1 MIDDKK
7 DLKFNKS
14 SEEELELNYED
25 TSSVKD
31 VDNNGVNTG
40 SHQDFFEPLNE
51 ETYAEDTVTKEEVEE
66 IADEKKSEEAEG
78 VVEAEKI
85 EEVLEVVEEIE
96 EAEELEESEVIEAEE
111 VEEMKE
117 ILEDEEISVESED
130 EVVEVND
137 EFPSS
142 ASGLETD
149 MTPTSDE
156 STEPPSLDMEDGYEV
171 DTELDKY
178 GNVVEVF
185 ASVNGRN
192 IGISPLTLN
201 DERLPSEVKKPS
213 GTVSHFGET
222 KGGVAL
228 SIVSGKDTVEKGKF
242 EFQGTAKASLVFTGG
257 ILNSK
262 IEVGQVKLENGIIT
276 DDSATA
282 SVTRTMREFL
292 VNAANETIDDI
303 NGVKYSALISAID
316 DRAYL
321 VLALS
326 TVLAANDS
334 HTKNKNTPL
343 KLTFRDLDSI
353 SPRQVTLDFKA
364 NAIFTTSIDNV
375 KNIINEKSF
384 VNNLS
389 DISKGIKSN
398 ASNVNLNPEGIAV
411 NIDFKSEKLEE
422 GLKTNSR
429 YEFIGPNKDM
439 VFFIDFNSTLTSDT
453 ANVNYLEGLTMTQFK
468 TAKQLPLFEAYQVKQ
483 STTPIGD
490 TDIISTIAM
499 FSVISDG
506 DRSKYLNSSVDFN
519 SINDVAF
526 VDYNNMV
533 STNAISMALD
543 IRGTSI
549 KFKTFKIF
557 DKDSTITKMEIEDDR
572 MNRYPVSLAPI
583 DANNIEKGAYPQVTS
598 LQRSTPYTFRKL
610 YVTASP
616 ENESVTKS
624 FNLVT
629 LEGFTGTGTS
639 VTAIAHNVSIRTS
652 TFTEPKLFIELDE
665 QKKYVKVDSGEYKN
679 TSGSSHVEVFVPKSE
694 IELPNKVKMPVVTN
708 DKDSLRYVIE
718 VENTD
723 ATIKDLTVN
732 GLKGDEKYKIE
743 RVDGKDKVYF
753 ILTLFNLSENRDYGF
768 IILELSY
775 TDIDGRDLITRQ
787 VLSGINVITNVNIT
801 TSGKDFPITGIVQ
814 VPDQTLDNTTGP
826 ELMGNAIF
834 NVTLF
839 EATTLEARKAEIPIF
854 MDDMNGR
861 FLRMEFKKP
870 EANPAVEVK
879 LDGSLLKFT
888 NLEPKSEV
896 VYKLDFVWKDKDN
909 KEQILSKYAKI
920 STPAVP
926 AVDVKSTT
934 ITTTSSTAEIV
945 FELFSAPK
953 SSISG
958 VTLSDDKIKFTWNRD
973 KLTLNLEG
981 LKPSTE
987 YKDLEIT
994 FKLENGLIS
1003 KYKIETFKTKEEV
1016 KPPTGNVAEFV
1027 ARIYEAAL
1035 GRKPEFVARIYEA
1048 ALGRKP
1054 EVEGWKFWVQ
1064 KLESKELSVTQF
1076 VYDLIA
1082 QDEFVNRFLSKEDF
1096 IKMMYIIVVGRDPEE
1111 EGQKYWER
1119 KYDEYKLQESSLAE
1133 LRRRIATEMMSEP
1146 EFKDYVTKIGLKY

>member
-14 SEEELELNYED
+14 SEEELDLGYEE
-25 TSSVKD
+25 TSTVED
-31 VDNNGVNTG
+31 ADNEKINTG

-66 IADEKKSEEAEG
+66 VTDAKKLEEAEE

-96 EAEELEESEVIEAEE
+96 EAVELEESEVIEVEE
-111 VEEMKE
+111 VEEME
-117 ILEDEEISVESED
+117 EVVEDEEISVESED

-156 STEPPSLDMEDGYEV
+156 SVEPPSLDMEDGYEV
-171 DTELDKY
+171 DTELDEY

-185 ASVNGRN
+185 AVQGRSINGAA
-192 IGISPLTLN
+192 TFALN
-201 DERLPSEVKKPS
+201 DSRLPSGVKTPA

-222 KGGVAL
+222 KGGVSL
-228 SIVSGKDTVEKGKF
+228 SFDKSKDKIEERYK
-242 EFQGTAKASLVFTGG
+242 FQGTARPSIVFTGG
-257 ILNSK
+257 ILDAKAEFSAVSK
-262 IEVGQVKLENGIIT
+262 VDGGIIELHNT
-276 DDSATA
+276 NTA
-282 SVTRTMREFL
+282 GGTLRQL
-292 VNAANETIDDI
+292 LINAANERIDEI
-303 NGVKYSALISAID
+303 NGVKYPNDKLISSID
-316 DRAYL
+316 DRTYL
-321 VLALS
+321 TLALS
-326 TVLAANDS
+326 YILYANNGFS
-334 HTKNKNTPL
+334 NTGSSADPL
-343 KLTFRDLDSI
+343 RLTFRDLDSI
-353 SPRQVTLDFKA
+353 TPKQTTLDFVA
-364 NAIFTTSIDNV
+364 SAIFTLDIDNI
-375 KNIINEKSF
+375 KNVVNEDSF
-384 VNNLS
+384 VSNQS
-389 DISKGIKSN
+389 GSSKKSRN
-398 ASNVNLNPEGIAV
+398 VSNVNLNAEGIAV
-411 NIDFKSEKLEE
+411 NIDFKAEKPEN
-422 GLKTNSR
+422 GLKTNTR
-429 YEFIGPNKDM
+429 YEFIAPNKDL
-439 VFFIDFNSTLTSDT
+439 VFFPT
-453 ANVNYLEGLTMTQFK
+453 ANTTIASNVGISYVEGLTMTQFK
-468 TAKQLPLFEAYQVKQ
+468 TGKQLPLFEVYKVE
-483 STTPIGD
+483 STGVGPD
-490 TDIISTIAM
+490 TISTIATSSL
-499 FSVISDG
+499 FSTDNAES
-506 DRSKYLNSSVDFN
+506 YLTSNIDFSSIDDTTF
-519 SINDVAF
+519 I
-526 VDYNNMV
+526 DYDNLV
-533 STNAISMALD
+533 STDAISVALD

-549 KFKTFKIF
+549 KFNALKIF
-557 DKDSTITKMEIEDDR
+557 DKDSTITKVEIEDDR
-572 MNRYPVSLAPI
+572 MNRYPVSLASI
-583 DANNIEKGAYPQVTS
+583 DFNDSEKGANPQVTG
-598 LQRSTPYTFRKL
+598 LQRSTPYIFRKL
-610 YVTASP
+610 YITAQP
-616 ENESVTKS
+616 EDESITKD
-624 FNLVT
+624 FKLVT
-629 LEGFTGTGTS
+629 LSCSPQSSGQT
-639 VTAIAHNVSIRTS
+639 VTAIAHNISIRTA
-652 TFTEPKLFIELDE
+652 TFTEPTLKLSADKF
-665 QKKYVKVDSGEYKN
+665 YVKKADGNFENSNSGNNQGPVYIPKL
-679 TSGSSHVEVFVPKSE
+679 EV
-694 IELPNKVKMPVVTN
+694 ELPNKIKMPAVTN
-708 DKDSLRYVIE
+708 DKDALRYVIE
-718 VENTD
+718 VETTD
-723 ATIKDLTVN
+723 ITAKDLTVN
-732 GLKGDEKYKIE
+732 GLKGEEKYKVE

-753 ILTLFNLSENRDYGF
+753 IVTLYNLSENRDYGF
-768 IILELSY
+768 LILELSY

-787 VLSGINVITNVNIT
+787 VLNGVNIITNVTVDAINT
-801 TSGKDFPITGIVQ
+801 ATYFAATGIQQ
-814 VPDQTLDNTTGP
+814 VPNQAFDNTTGP
-826 ELMGNAIF
+826 ELMGNAVF

-879 LDGSLLKFT
+879 LDGSVLKFT

-896 VYKLDFVWKDKDN
+896 VYKLDFIWKDKDN
-909 KEQILSKYAKI
+909 KEQTLSKYAKI

-945 FELFSAPK
+945 FELFSTPK
-953 SSISG
+953 STISG
-958 VTLSDDKIKFTWNRD
+958 VSLSDDKIKFTWNRD

-1035 GRKPEFVARIYEA
+1035 GRKPE
-1048 ALGRKP
+1048 
-1054 EVEGWKFWVQ
+1054 VEGWKFWVQ

-1076 VYDLIA
+1076 VYDLMA

-1111 EGQKYWER
+1111 EGQKYWKR

>member
-31 VDNNGVNTG
+31 VDNNEVNTG
-40 SHQDFFEPLNE
+40 SHQEFFEPLDE
-51 ETYAEDTVTKEEVEE
+51 ETYVEDTETEEEVEE
-66 IADEKKSEEAEG
+66 VTDAKKLEEEEE

-96 EAEELEESEVIEAEE
+96 EAVELEESEVIEIEE
-111 VEEMKE
+111 VEEME
-117 ILEDEEISVESED
+117 EVVEDEEISVESED

-149 MTPTSDE
+149 MTSTPDE
-156 STEPPSLDMEDGYEV
+156 STEPPSLDIEDGYEV
-171 DTELDKY
+171 DTELDEY

-185 ASVNGRN
+185 ASKSRSVATF
-192 IGISPLTLN
+192 TLN
-201 DERLPSEVKKPS
+201 DSRLPSGVSSPA
-213 GTVSHFGET
+213 GTFAHFGET
-222 KGGVAL
+222 KGGVAF
-228 SIVSGKDTVEKGKF
+228 SVVKPTESVEKGKYA
-242 EFQGTAKASLVFTGG
+242 FQGTAKASLLFTGK
-257 ILNSK
+257 ILDARATISVVEKFENN
-262 IEVGQVKLENGIIT
+262 EVKFHSTSTQVGTI
-276 DDSATA
+276 
-282 SVTRTMREFL
+282 REYL
-292 VNAANETIDDI
+292 VKAANEKIDDI
-303 NGVKYSALISAID
+303 NGIKVPTVSSID
-316 DRAYL
+316 DRTHL

-326 TVLAANDS
+326 AILAAN
-334 HTKNKNTPL
+334 NKDTTNSPNNPAL
-343 KLTFRDLDSI
+343 ELTFKDLDSI
-353 SPRQVTLDFKA
+353 APKQITLDFVA
-364 NAIFTTSIDNV
+364 DNIFTTSIDFI
-375 KNIINEKSF
+375 KNIVNENSF
-384 VNNLS
+384 ASNQSSLS
-389 DISKGIKSN
+389 KNSRN
-398 ASNVNLNPEGIAV
+398 VSNVNLNAEGIAV
-411 NIDFKSEKLEE
+411 NIDFKVGDSTK
-422 GLKTNSR
+422 GLKTNTR
-429 YEFIGPNKDM
+429 YEFVAPNRDI
-439 VFFIDFNSTLTSDT
+439 VFYVDSNSSTGSFISY
-453 ANVNYLEGLTMTQFK
+453 VEGLTMTPFK
-468 TAKQLPLFEAYQVKQ
+468 TGKQLPLFEMYSVKNATG
-483 STTPIGD
+483 SD
-490 TDIISTIAM
+490 LYDLISTIAT
-499 FSVISDG
+499 SNVIDV
-506 DRSKYLNSSVDFN
+506 SSGKNHGSGFLYTSIDFN
-519 SINDVAF
+519 SIDNDSTF
-526 VDYNNMV
+526 IDYNNMV
-533 STNAISMALD
+533 SLTASNVALD
-543 IRGTSI
+543 TRGTSI

-557 DKDSTITKMEIEDDR
+557 DKDSTITKVEIEDDR

-583 DANNIEKGAYPQVTS
+583 DSNNVESGAYPQVTG
-598 LQRSTPYTFRKL
+598 LQRATPYIFRKIHI
-610 YVTASP
+610 TAQP
-616 ENESVTKS
+616 EDESIVKT
-624 FNLVT
+624 FQLVT
-629 LEGFTGTGTS
+629 LDSSGLATTS
-639 VTAIAHNVSIRTS
+639 LVTAIAHNISVKTS
-652 TFTEPKLFIELDE
+652 TFTEPKLFIERDE
-665 QKKYVKVDSGEYKN
+665 SKKYVKHDNGSYAG
-679 TSGSSHVEVFVPKSE
+679 TGSSNTHTEVFIPKEE
-694 IELPNKVKMPVVTN
+694 IELPNKIKIPAVTN

-718 VENTD
+718 VETTD
-723 ATIKDLTVN
+723 ITAKDLTVN
-732 GLKGDEKYKIE
+732 GLKGDEKYKVE
-743 RVDGKDKVYF
+743 KVEGKDRVYF

-768 IILELSY
+768 LILELSY
-775 TDIDGRDLITRQ
+775 TDIDGRDLVTRQ
-787 VLSGINVITNVNIT
+787 VLNGVNIITNVPL
-801 TSGKDFPITGIVQ
+801 TSNGIKQ
-814 VPDQTLDNTTGP
+814 YPEQTLDNTTGP

-839 EATTLEARKAEIPIF
+839 EATTLEARKAEIPVFI
-854 MDDMNGR
+854 DDMNGR
-861 FLRMEFKKP
+861 FLRLEFKKP
-870 EANPAVEVK
+870 EANPAVEVE
-879 LDGSLLKFT
+879 LDGSLLRFT

-945 FELFSAPK
+945 FELFSPPK

-981 LKPSTE
+981 LKSSTE

-994 FKLENGLIS
+994 FKLENGLIT

-1016 KPPTGNVAEFV
+1016 KPPTGNVA
-1027 ARIYEAAL
+1027 
-1035 GRKPEFVARIYEA
+1035 EFVARIYEA

-1146 EFKDYVTKIGLKY
+1146 EFKDYVTKLGLKY

>member
-31 VDNNGVNTG
+31 VDNNEVNTG

-66 IADEKKSEEAEG
+66 VTDAKKLEEAEE

-96 EAEELEESEVIEAEE
+96 EAVELEESELIEAEE
-111 VEEMKE
+111 V
-117 ILEDEEISVESED
+117 EEISVESED

-149 MTPTSDE
+149 MTSTSDD
-156 STEPPSLDMEDGYEV
+156 SVEPPSLDMEDGYEV
-171 DTELDKY
+171 DTEIDEY

-185 ASVNGRN
+185 AVQGRN
-192 IGISPLTLN
+192 KESRALN
-201 DERLPSEVKKPS
+201 DTRLPSGVTGPA

-228 SIVSGKDTVEKGKF
+228 SVVDTVTTVELGRYK
-242 EFQGTAKASLVFTGG
+242 FQGTARPSIVFNSG
-257 ILNSK
+257 ILDSK
-262 IEVGQVKLENGIIT
+262 ATVSAIDKFENNIIKLKTDTTSVVGTLRQ
-276 DDSATA
+276 
-282 SVTRTMREFL
+282 FL
-292 VNAANETIDDI
+292 INAANERIDEI
-303 NGVKYSALISAID
+303 NGVKYQGDDIIKSID
-316 DRAYL
+316 DRTHL
-321 VLALS
+321 TLALS
-326 TVLAANDS
+326 AILSANNGVQSQDD
-334 HTKNKNTPL
+334 PL
-343 KLTFRDLDSI
+343 RLTFKDLDSLI
-353 SPRQVTLDFKA
+353 PKQVTLEFKDTV
-364 NAIFTTSIDNV
+364 IFTTALDFV
-375 KNIINEKSF
+375 KNIIDENSF
-384 VNNLS
+384 VSNQGVS
-389 DISKGIKSN
+389 SKNSRN
-398 ASNVNLNPEGIAV
+398 VSNVNLNAEGIAV
-411 NIDFKSEKLEE
+411 NIDFKSEKAEN
-422 GLKTNSR
+422 GLKTNTR
-429 YEFIGPNKDM
+429 YEFIGLNKDI
-439 VFFIDFNSTLTSDT
+439 VFYPDSTKTSPS
-453 ANVNYLEGLTMTQFK
+453 AISYVEGFTMTQFK
-468 TAKQLPLFEAYQVKQ
+468 TGKQPPLFEVYKVDDKNTI
-483 STTPIGD
+483 TT
-490 TDIISTIAM
+490 TLSYISLVSELEVSQRATALTTNI
-499 FSVISDG
+499 
-506 DRSKYLNSSVDFN
+506 DFN
-519 SINDVAF
+519 SIDDTTYI
-526 VDYNNMV
+526 DYDNMV
-533 STNAISMALD
+533 SIAVSNIAMD

-549 KFKTFKIF
+549 KFKTFKIY
-557 DKDSTITKMEIEDDR
+557 DKDNTITKMEIEDDR

-583 DANNIEKGAYPQVTS
+583 DSNNVEKGAYPQVTG
-598 LQRSTPYTFRKL
+598 LQRATPYTFRKFH
-610 YVTASP
+610 VTAQP
-616 ENESVTKS
+616 ENESVIKT
-624 FNLVT
+624 FNLMT
-629 LEGFTGTGTS
+629 LSGLMETS
-639 VTAIAHNVSIRTS
+639 KGVTAIAHNISIRTS
-652 TFTEPKLFIELDE
+652 TFTEPQLKLDAKEL
-665 QKKYVKVDSGEYKN
+665 YVKPSEGTVSTIKDSDFTDGPIYEPN
-679 TSGSSHVEVFVPKSE
+679 LSV
-694 IELPNKVKMPVVTN
+694 ELPNKVKMPAVTN

-718 VENTD
+718 VETTD
-723 ATIKDLTVN
+723 IVAKDLTVN
-732 GLKGDEKYKIE
+732 GLKGDEKYKVE

-753 ILTLFNLSENRDYGF
+753 ILTLFDLSENRDYGF
-768 IILELSY
+768 LILELSY
-775 TDIDGRDLITRQ
+775 TDIDGKDLITRQ
-787 VLSGINVITNVNIT
+787 VLSGINIINNVNVTGT
-801 TSGKDFPITGIVQ
+801 TVGGHFLTTGIIQ
-814 VPDQTLDNTTGP
+814 VPDQTIDNTTGP
-826 ELMGNAIF
+826 ELTGNAVF

-879 LDGSLLKFT
+879 LDGSILRFT

-896 VYKLDFVWKDKDN
+896 VYKLDFIWKDKDN
-909 KEQILSKYAKI
+909 KEQTLSKYAKI

-945 FELFSAPK
+945 FELFSTPK

-1035 GRKPEFVARIYEA
+1035 GRKPE
-1048 ALGRKP
+1048 
-1054 EVEGWKFWVQ
+1054 VEGWKFWVQ

-1076 VYDLIA
+1076 VYDLMA
-1082 QDEFVNRFLSKEDF
+1082 QDEFVNKFLSKEDF

-1119 KYDEYKLQESSLAE
+1119 KYDEYKLEESSLAD

-1146 EFKDYVTKIGLKY
+1146 EFKDYVTKLGLKY